1 MSDAIEIA
9 VGDVTDVE
17 AHVFARYTGQQV
29 GGVILS
35 GTVRGPFCE
44 GVRTLAAEFS
54 FREVESTDDAVQS
67 AEAVLT
73 DPCLWSET
81 MPHLYN
87 VDVEASVG
95 GRVVAEYHGKIGLR
109 RLAPR
114 RPVDFAP
121 GTG

>member
-1 MSDAIEIA
+1 MGEAIEIF

-17 AHVFARYTGQQV
+17 AHVYARYEAGQAD
-29 GGVILS
+29 GVVLR
-35 GTVRGPFCE
+35 GVVCGPFCE

-54 FREVESTDDAVQS
+54 FRMLASDGPRVLRAV
-67 AEAVLT
+67 AVVT
-73 DPCLWSET
+73 DPCMWSAE

-87 VDVEASVG
+87 VDVEAQFG
-95 GRVVAEYHGKIGLR
+95 GRVIAEHHGKIGLR